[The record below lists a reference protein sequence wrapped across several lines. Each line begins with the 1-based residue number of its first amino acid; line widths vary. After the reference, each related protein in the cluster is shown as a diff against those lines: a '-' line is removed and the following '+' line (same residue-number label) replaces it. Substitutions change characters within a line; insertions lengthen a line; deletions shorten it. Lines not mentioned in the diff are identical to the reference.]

1 MNNYDFTQMRLFI
14 EKQLEKYPDNTAY
27 INLYNQLLDK
37 KFEYDKIVLEKQN
50 EQIINYQNN
59 YYKFCMADIR
69 FKLQWELLM
78 KTQRASLP
86 LIELRPI

>member
-37 KFEYDKIVLEKQN
+37 KFRL
-50 EQIINYQNN
+50 
-59 YYKFCMADIR
+59 
-69 FKLQWELLM
+69 
-78 KTQRASLP
+78 RA
-86 LIELRPI
+86 